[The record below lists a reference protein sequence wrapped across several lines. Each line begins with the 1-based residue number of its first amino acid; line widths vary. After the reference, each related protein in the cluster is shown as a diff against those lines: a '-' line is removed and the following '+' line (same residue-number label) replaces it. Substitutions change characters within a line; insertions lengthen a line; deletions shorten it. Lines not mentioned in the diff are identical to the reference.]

1 MQRCECLSND
11 LCINVRIADETVHAA
26 RVLLD
31 STRDLIKG
39 FLVYAS
45 WSTQSNRLWNFSSN
59 VQLWCILNLDVCFG
73 HRYLY
78 RNASWNKLEN
88 TARRNS
94 GLNQIRNEQHSGEL
108 QWPRSGKRIIFFI
121 KLRNSSV
128 IFYSMVATK
137 WLTPNVNEKGL
148 DNKKIR

>member
-1 MQRCECLSND
+1 M
-11 LCINVRIADETVHAA
+11 
-26 RVLLD
+26 
-31 STRDLIKG
+31 
-39 FLVYAS
+39 
-45 WSTQSNRLWNFSSN
+45 
-59 VQLWCILNLDVCFG
+59 QLWCILNLDVCFG